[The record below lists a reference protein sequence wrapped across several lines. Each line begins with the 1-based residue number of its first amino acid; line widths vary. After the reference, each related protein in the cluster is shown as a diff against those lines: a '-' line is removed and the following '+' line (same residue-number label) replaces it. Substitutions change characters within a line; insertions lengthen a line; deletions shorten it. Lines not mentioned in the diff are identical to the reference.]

1 VWHSRPAIPSKPDPL
16 DLRFPFIG
24 GIPLTRYSR
33 RLQVINPFHAMNL
46 LRRSRELERSGM
58 DIVHM
63 EIGEPDFPT
72 PAAVVD
78 AGIRTIAAGDIKYT
92 VAAGLPEL
100 RAEIAGHYAALHGIN
115 LPIDR
120 IFITPGGAGAL
131 LLAFAA
137 LVDSGDEVLMAD
149 PCYPCNRN
157 LIRLFDGEPRL
168 IPVGPDS
175 NYQLNAS
182 RVDDCWG
189 ERTSGIL
196 IASPSNP
203 TGTMIDLEE
212 IKAVIDVVESHSG
225 FAIFDEIYHGLH
237 YERRAETALNVSDQ
251 VFVVNSFSK
260 YFGMTGWRLG
270 WIVVPEAFVEP
281 VERLAQNMFI
291 SAPSH
296 SQAAALAAFRP
307 SNIRELETRRSIFRK
322 RRDFVMVQLVEMGFE
337 VHAKPQGAFY
347 VYAGC
352 RNFTEDSFDF
362 SHQLLE
368 NHGLAVTP
376 GKDFGLHQPEGYVRF
391 AYTTSMERLEL
402 GMERL
407 RKAVRKA

>member
-1 VWHSRPAIPSKPDPL
+1 
-16 DLRFPFIG
+16 
-24 GIPLTRYSR
+24 
-33 RLQVINPFHAMNL
+33 MNL

-63 EIGEPDFPT
+63 EIGEPDFPA

-78 AGIRTIAAGDIKYT
+78 AGIRAIADGDIKYT

-100 RAEIAGHYAALHGIN
+100 REGIAGHYAARYGIN
-115 LPIDR
+115 LPIER

-137 LVDSGDEVLMAD
+137 LVDDEGEVLMAD

-157 LIRLFDGEPRL
+157 LIRLFDGRPRL
-168 IPVGPDS
+168 IPVGPES
-175 NYQLNAS
+175 NYQLNAD

-189 ERTSGIL
+189 ERTAGVL

-203 TGTMIDLEE
+203 TGTMIDVEE
-212 IKAVIDVVESHSG
+212 IKAVVDVVESHGG

-237 YERRAETALNVSDQ
+237 YERPAETALNVSDQ

-296 SQAAALAAFRP
+296 SQAAALAAFGP

-322 RRDFVMVQLVEMGFE
+322 RRDFVMVQLAEMGFE
-337 VHAKPQGAFY
+337 IQAKPQGAFY

-368 NHGLAVTP
+368 NHGIAVTP
-376 GKDFGLHQPEGYVRF
+376 GKDFGLHRQEAHVRF

-402 GMERL
+402 GMDRL